1 MRRMVVMRLKCL
13 WRLRLRMRTIRS
25 SMMPRMIAK
34 TDTSLAIEAIF
45 MKRWEFDSIE
55 QAAKCISSWFS
66 GTHHEQLLLKGYLE
80 SAIGHY
86 VPQLAE
92 QILHNNKNAPK
103 DDYINLKGFINNYS
117 APHVPQNVNACPTLF
132 VANLGPT
139 CSEQELIQVFSSC
152 HGFIKLKMQSTY
164 GTSVA
169 FVDFQILCCCH

>member
-13 WRLRLRMRTIRS
+13 WRLRRRMRTIRS
-25 SMMPRMIAK
+25 SMMPPMIAK

-103 DDYINLKGFINNYS
+103 DDYINLKGFIHNNYS
-117 APHVPQNVNACPTLF
+117 APS
-132 VANLGPT
+132 
-139 CSEQELIQVFSSC
+139 CSAKC
-152 HGFIKLKMQSTY
+152 
-164 GTSVA
+164 
-169 FVDFQILCCCH
+169 

>member
-13 WRLRLRMRTIRS
+13 WRLRRRMRTIRS
-25 SMMPRMIAK
+25 SMMPPMIAK

-103 DDYINLKGFINNYS
+103 DDYINLKGFIRRAFFGMGNS
-117 APHVPQNVNACPTLF
+117 SL
-132 VANLGPT
+132 
-139 CSEQELIQVFSSC
+139 SEVC
-152 HGFIKLKMQSTY
+152 HTPKPPLVVWCRDGQ
-164 GTSVA
+164 
-169 FVDFQILCCCH
+169 